1 MLSYLL
7 YFPSITF
14 GLLTAEIFPW
24 ALIYCLFYLR
34 RLDNATLLFVGI
46 LSLSAFA
53 TGIYGNYF
61 LESQETDVLRSFA
74 AYLNIFLIF
83 VCILNLDGKNL
94 EAVVKAGKVS
104 FFGLLIIGIMQ
115 NFALLQQ
122 VSDAISFLVPRAT
135 GSALTEMG
143 DRGVTLLSSEPAR
156 AGIELTFL
164 YLLFRLGSQNQR
176 GFVIWDLLLL
186 AYILLIIKAASAVFF
201 CGLVIILIS
210 VKKPT
215 VWLLWLAG
223 IGGLFLLPTINIG
236 GRFVILISSLE
247 QFSTLD
253 DLVFFL
259 ANEAGHRLLA
269 LYAFIVGGLMNPI
282 GFGIGNWQ
290 EASVIALE
298 ASGLPYY
305 EFRYFIIY
313 NDGLAFPVR
322 APGVIPNL
330 MLDIGVLG
338 ILVFAYWLYSQFS
351 NRELVGSGQN
361 RFIILFILLVKI
373 TLFGSLGNPVPWVVA
388 AACLRLSK
396 NADLVEKRDKLEKSL
411 RDENMAQET
420 APDGTRAPA

>member
-24 ALIYCLFYLR
+24 ALIFCLFYLR
-34 RLDNATLLFVGI
+34 KLDNVTLVFVGM

-53 TGIYGNYF
+53 TGIYGTYF
-61 LESQETDVLRSFA
+61 LENHETDVLRSLA

-83 VCILNLDGKNL
+83 ICILNLSEERL
-94 EAVVKAGKVS
+94 QSVVKAGRIS
-104 FFGLLIIGIMQ
+104 FFALLLVGVMQ

-122 VSDAISFLVPRAT
+122 VSDTISFLVPRAT

-164 YLLFRLGSQNQR
+164 YLLFRLGGTNQR

-186 AYILLIIKAASAVFF
+186 AYLLLIIKAASSVFF
-201 CGLVIILIS
+201 CVLVLVLIS
-210 VKKPT
+210 VKKPA

-223 IGGLFLLPTINIG
+223 IGGLFLLPNLNIG

-247 QFSTLD
+247 QFSNFD

-269 LYAFIVGGLMNPI
+269 FYAFIVGGIMNPL

-313 NDGLAFPVR
+313 NNGLAFPVR

-330 MLDIGVLG
+330 MLDVG
-338 ILVFAYWLYSQFS
+338 IFGIVIFAYWLYSQFF
-351 NRELVGSGQN
+351 NERLVGKSPN
-361 RFIILFILLVKI
+361 KMVILFILLVKI

-396 NADLVEKRDKLEKSL
+396 PFESGDASDKSVASLASQSLPQKS
-411 RDENMAQET
+411 RV
-420 APDGTRAPA
+420 PA